1 MRKLQTTGKT
11 GSRTGT
17 ALCRIGKA
25 QPGARS
31 SRKRTHVSAE
41 LKFQQ
46 QPQAAIFRP
55 SAIKYR
61 AISLSRQKQRPK
73 ASAGCGAENASTR
86 ESHSFHYTSAGN
98 LLPLWLRYKQSCTH
112 RRSCQSA
119 IGSSRRSP
127 TDSPRIS
134 SPCCNLPSLS
144 VQHYCHHPIRVFFGS
159 GRFKTGGFHKHSE
172 AKISYE
178 CAPDT
183 GVADHT
189 FWLKSENVRRNYRK
203 CRSRHFLCRSS
214 CLSGSA
220 RSDTEVTF
228 NLVRRDRLVSSRD
241 SAMVMGSHFRR
252 SESVSH
258 FVKSQQQSI
267 ETYTWQL
274 FWLSYVRPM
283 GKLFDLPSSKTP
295 ALPEPFDSRFSKSSR
310 PGSRGQETG
319 CLGRQRIEKGD
330 EVLESLPPWADF
342 EKAAESVCQ
351 ANTQPIQDSGEMRSS
366 VERPFYGRALQKP
379 QKEVGCDLGFRKIS
393 GKSRTNKQSSGKSL
407 AKACNLA
414 KNFTGQQIAERADFR
429 SEINDYYSFA
439 CPAGPKH
446 NGFSRNHAQK
456 FSSGV
461 SAAKAELE
469 SSCLRQQNQFA
480 HLTVEK
486 TKIFGQSSAYANIS
500 SCGSATT

>member
-1 MRKLQTTGKT
+1 
-11 GSRTGT
+11 
-17 ALCRIGKA
+17 
-25 QPGARS
+25 
-31 SRKRTHVSAE
+31 
-41 LKFQQ
+41 
-46 QPQAAIFRP
+46 
-55 SAIKYR
+55 
-61 AISLSRQKQRPK
+61 
-73 ASAGCGAENASTR
+73 
-86 ESHSFHYTSAGN
+86 
-98 LLPLWLRYKQSCTH
+98 
-112 RRSCQSA
+112 
-119 IGSSRRSP
+119 
-127 TDSPRIS
+127 
-134 SPCCNLPSLS
+134 
-144 VQHYCHHPIRVFFGS
+144 
-159 GRFKTGGFHKHSE
+159 
-172 AKISYE
+172 
-178 CAPDT
+178 
-183 GVADHT
+183 
-189 FWLKSENVRRNYRK
+189 
-203 CRSRHFLCRSS
+203 
-214 CLSGSA
+214 
-220 RSDTEVTF
+220 
-228 NLVRRDRLVSSRD
+228 
-241 SAMVMGSHFRR
+241 MVMGSHFRR

-379 QKEVGCDLGFRKIS
+379 QKEVGCDLSFRKIS